1 MAMRRSIWRSGLQTP
16 VFVLTDLDLG
26 MNNWM
31 SEPFAYPDKPLDR
44 GKVLTAEDL
53 EKAGQLCAL
62 PRRGRRRDRLA
73 HAAGNEAS
81 QGGVFHARL
90 GT

>member
-1 MAMRRSIWRSGLQTP
+1 
-16 VFVLTDLDLG
+16 

-53 EKAGQLCAL
+53 KRLGGFARYRDVDGDAIGWRTL
-62 PRRGRRRDRLA
+62 PGTD
-73 HAAGNEAS
+73 AS
-81 QGGVFHARL
+81 QGRVLYARL
-90 GT
+90 GAQRRRGLYRAAR

>member
-1 MAMRRSIWRSGLQTP
+1 
-16 VFVLTDLDLG
+16 

-53 EKAGQLCAL
+53 KKLGGFA
-62 PRRGRRRDRLA
+62 RYRDVDGDAHRLA
-73 HAAGNEAS
+73 HAARNAIIPRRRTLRA
-81 QGGVFHARL
+81 ARD
-90 GT
+90 TTMRPVTPRSRTSTRQ